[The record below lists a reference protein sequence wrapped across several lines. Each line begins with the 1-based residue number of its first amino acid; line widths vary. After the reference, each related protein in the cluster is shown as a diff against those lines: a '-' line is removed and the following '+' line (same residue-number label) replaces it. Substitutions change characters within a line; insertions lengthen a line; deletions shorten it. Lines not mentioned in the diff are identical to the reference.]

1 MLLVSPE
8 TLNESME
15 TLPGLIAVFLEAGA
29 VVGAVGGILVA
40 LEGLLLA
47 FPPAPILGLF

>member
-1 MLLVSPE
+1 LVSPE
-8 TLNESME
+8 TLDESTK
-15 TLPGLIAVFLEAGA
+15 TLPRLIGVFLEVRVVLG
-29 VVGAVGGILVA
+29 VVGAILGA

>member
-1 MLLVSPE
+1 MVSPE
-8 TLNESME
+8 TLNESTK
-15 TLPGLIAVFLEAGA
+15 TLPGLNVVFLEAGA
-29 VVGAVGGILVA
+29 VVGVVGGILGA